1 MSKNTIK
8 SDIAVLASQI
18 GSVLLPDNDG
28 WMNRFQV
35 KSSSSS
41 ALYTIAQR
49 RSDRVWGCSCPGWRH
64 YRHCKHVTD
73 VLSRLASVAATA
85 AVAYNENVVA
95 ILASARTAYLDLEQ
109 AKSIKTPKAR
119 MIELDI

>member
-1 MSKNTIK
+1 MGKPLK

-28 WMNRFQV
+28 WVNRFQV
-35 KSSSSS
+35 RSSSSS

-49 RSDRVWGCSCPGWRH
+49 RSDMVWGCSCPGWRH

-109 AKSIKTPKAR
+109 AKPIKMPKTRA
-119 MIELDI
+119 IELDT

>member
-1 MSKNTIK
+1 MGKPLK

-28 WMNRFQV
+28 WVNRFQV
-35 KSSSSS
+35 RLSSSS

-64 YRHCKHVTD
+64 YRHCKHLRD
-73 VLSRLASVAATA
+73 VLARLASVAATA
-85 AVAYNENVVA
+85 AVVAYNENVVA
-95 ILASARTAYLDLEQ
+95 ILASARTAYLDLEP
-109 AKSIKTPKAR
+109 AKPIKTPKAR
-119 MIELDI
+119 TIELDI